1 MEGKAGL
8 ALYTTAGDCTGAATG
23 AQFDFGSCFNP
34 PGLQVS
40 IKVTK
45 GLSGGAIAGI
55 VIGSLVAV
63 GIVVVFMWKYK
74 KGPCFAPKK

>member
-1 MEGKAGL
+1 VEGKAGL

-23 AQFDFGSCFNP
+23 AQFDFGSCFAA
-34 PGLQVS
+34 PGGAS